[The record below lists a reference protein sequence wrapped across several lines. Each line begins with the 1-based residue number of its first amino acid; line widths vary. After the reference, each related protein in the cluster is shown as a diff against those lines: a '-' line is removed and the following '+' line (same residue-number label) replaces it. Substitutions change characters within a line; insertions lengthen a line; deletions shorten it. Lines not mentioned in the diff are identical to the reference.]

1 VEPAHEVDFEFVNEI
16 KGGSIPTEFIP
27 ACEAG
32 FKTATEKG
40 SLIGFPVI
48 RTRVVINDGTSHSV
62 DSSEMAFNTAAI
74 GAFRSVY
81 NKAKPYILEPIMQV
95 SVETPSEFAGNVF
108 ASITQRRGVI
118 IASIEDGSFSRIEAE
133 VPLSEMF
140 GYSTSLRSMTQGKA
154 EFSMEFLKYGKVPKS
169 ISEELIAEYQEKRK
183 KEQGK

>member
-1 VEPAHEVDFEFVNEI
+1 
-16 KGGSIPTEFIP
+16 
-27 ACEAG
+27 
-32 FKTATEKG
+32 
-40 SLIGFPVI
+40 
-48 RTRVVINDGTSHSV
+48 
-62 DSSEMAFNTAAI
+62 MAFTTAAI
-74 GAFRSVY
+74 NAFRSVY

-95 SVETPSEFAGNVF
+95 SVETPTEFAGNVF

-169 ISEELIAEYQEKRK
+169 ISEELIAEYQERRR